1 MTAADKR
8 IDVELSEDEY
18 AQLLNL
24 AKERDC
30 SVRELIYQVVRQTL
44 IRDLEEDA
52 TTAEAPG
59 IGPSPLLLEEDDEIG
74 IRGPGIVAKAGPG

>member
-1 MTAADKR
+1 
-8 IDVELSEDEY
+8 
-18 AQLLNL
+18 
-24 AKERDC
+24 
-30 SVRELIYQVVRQTL
+30 LIYPVVRQTL

-74 IRGPGIVAKAGPG
+74 IRGPGIVAEAGPG